1 MYNKNKEKIL
11 KNYTYINIT
20 LLFFT
25 IYIILFPYISK
36 LLNLIS
42 PSITKCPYLEI
53 TGKPCPLCGGTRYIS
68 ELYKSFSDI
77 TYLFCFF
84 GFVMIFVLFEL
95 IFRIFNII
103 YLLRKKTIN
112 KKIIIF
118 DIIIHSIAFIA
129 FLMYELIFIIC
140 N

>member
-1 MYNKNKEKIL
+1 MDNKNKEKIL
-11 KNYTYINIT
+11 KNYIYINII
-20 LLFFT
+20 LLFLA

-36 LLNLIS
+36 LLNFIS
-42 PSITKCPYLEI
+42 PIITKCPYLEI

-68 ELYKSFSDI
+68 ELYKVFTDI

-84 GFVMIFVLFEL
+84 GFVVIFVLFEL
-95 IFRIFNII
+95 IFRILNII
-103 YLLRKKTIN
+103 DLLRKKTIN